1 MGHYFD
7 LDGDALD
14 HIEVTSLESTGTLY
28 LDADN
33 DDTHDSGEDVTL
45 NQDIT
50 AANITLG
57 LFRFAPVA
65 NAYGSA
71 IATFAYKVSDGEHYS
86 SSASTMTINATSQ
99 DDVPIATA
107 QTVSADEDVDKTIT
121 LSGTEVDG
129 QDLTYL
135 ITSLP
140 SNGTLYQTS
149 DGSTRGDAISS
160 VPTTVSDGSHR
171 VIYRSAADG
180 NGDGHGN
187 FGFKVSD
194 GNSDSDEAT
203 VTVNVASVNDDIVAT
218 AQTVTANEDVDKT
231 ITLTATDI
239 EERTLSYQITT
250 LPSNGTLYQTSDDST
265 RGDAISSVPTTV
277 SDGSHRVIYVSF
289 LNGSGDGHGNF
300 GFKAFSGS
308 ASSPEATVT
317 VDVTSLNDVPVATA
331 QTVTVNEDTDV

>member
-1 MGHYFD
+1 MASLKHDTEEGTGNSLVRVDDDTYALAYGGLDNDGFIKTFTIAGSNTNQPTVTSAPTVTTIEDTEYTFGTSDFNYFD

-86 SSASTMTINATSQ
+86 SSASTMTINATAE

-107 QTVSADEDVDKTIT
+107 QTVSADEDVDKTII

-129 QDLTYL
+129 
-135 ITSLP
+135 
-140 SNGTLYQTS
+140 
-149 DGSTRGDAISS
+149 
-160 VPTTVSDGSHR
+160 
-171 VIYRSAADG
+171 
-180 NGDGHGN
+180 
-187 FGFKVSD
+187 
-194 GNSDSDEAT
+194 
-203 VTVNVASVNDDIVAT
+203 
-218 AQTVTANEDVDKT
+218 
-231 ITLTATDI
+231 
-239 EERTLSYQITT
+239 
-250 LPSNGTLYQTSDDST
+250 
-265 RGDAISSVPTTV
+265 
-277 SDGSHRVIYVSF
+277 
-289 LNGSGDGHGNF
+289 
-300 GFKAFSGS
+300 
-308 ASSPEATVT
+308 
-317 VDVTSLNDVPVATA
+317 
-331 QTVTVNEDTDV
+331 